1 MHPVAMNVDDAGV
14 RAALDLD
21 ALRKAMA
28 AALADFSAGRSVQPV
43 RTMIPVPEED
53 GLLGIM
59 PARTSTGLGAKLVT
73 LFPRNVDR
81 PTHHAVVL
89 LFDPTTGAPRAS
101 LDGGPITEL
110 RTAAVSAV
118 AADLLARPDAS
129 VLAILGA
136 GVQAGSHLDALG
148 RVRSFGEVR
157 VWSPRHASEFA
168 AAHPGVRAVT
178 SAEDA
183 VRGADVVVTA
193 TMAREPVLRGE
204 WLSAGTFVAA
214 VGAPRPDWRELDD
227 ELLRRATLVVDSRAA
242 ARVESGDVR
251 RALEL
256 GNEIVAELGE
266 VVEGTSEGRA
276 AAREVVVFKSLG
288 MAVEDVAA
296 AELVLRALGED

>member
-1 MHPVAMNVDDAGV
+1 MNVDDAGV

-59 PARTSTGLGAKLVT
+59 PARTATGLGAKLVT

-148 RVRSFGEVR
+148 RVRSFAEVR
-157 VWSPRHASEFA
+157 VWSPRRAPEFA
-168 AAHPGVRAVT
+168 AAHAGVRAVT

-296 AELVLRALGED
+296 AELVLRARGED